1 LCLPHLY
8 LITSICRSSICRC
21 RSSSITCRLWLQYD
35 LLLHCCCSWLQYYLL
50 FVAPGCCSCICRL
63 WFLESSSIDQLTPVV
78 VVPVAPVGVDRLQW
92 VSIDSSGCRST
103 PVGVDRLQWVSIDSS
118 VPVAPPVAVVSIN
131 RLQWWLSCRLID
143 SSRSTPVAPV
153 VVVSI
158 DSSGCRSSDSS
169 G

>member
-1 LCLPHLY
+1 MCLPHLY

-92 VSIDSSGCRST
+92 VSIDSS
-103 PVGVDRLQWVSIDSS
+103 